1 MLFLAS
7 KKVQIVKDTPCQIP
21 TTQQKIP
28 LAKFPIAPTG
38 EKALPFNA
46 ISKSMNF
53 PFAQKDFFWE
63 NWLILPLLLSAVF
76 QDANVFNKKSLE
88 QIMRCKIA

>member
-7 KKVQIVKDTPCQIP
+7 KKAQMVKNTHCQIP

-38 EKALPFNA
+38 EKAPLPFNA
-46 ISKSMNF
+46 TSKSMNF
-53 PFAQKDFFWE
+53 PFAQKEDFFGKT
-63 NWLILPLLLSAVF
+63 
-76 QDANVFNKKSLE
+76 D
-88 QIMRCKIA
+88 

>member
-7 KKVQIVKDTPCQIP
+7 KKVQMVKNTPCQIP

-53 PFAQKDFFWE
+53 PFT
-63 NWLILPLLLSAVF
+63 
-76 QDANVFNKKSLE
+76 
-88 QIMRCKIA
+88 

>member
-1 MLFLAS
+1 MLTLILSSLCTECFLLAS
-7 KKVQIVKDTPCQIP
+7 KKVQMVKSTPCQIP

-28 LAKFPIAPTG
+28 LAKFPITPTG

-53 PFAQKDFFWE
+53 PFTQKEDFLGKLTNISIIFVCCF
-63 NWLILPLLLSAVF
+63 PG
-76 QDANVFNKKSLE
+76 
-88 QIMRCKIA
+88 CKRVS

>member
-1 MLFLAS
+1 MYRMLFLAS
-7 KKVQIVKDTPCQIP
+7 KKVQMVKNTPCQIP

-28 LAKFPIAPTG
+28 LAKFPITPTG

-53 PFAQKDFFWE
+53 PFTQKEDFFE
-63 NWLILPLLLSAVF
+63 KT
-76 QDANVFNKKSLE
+76 D
-88 QIMRCKIA
+88 